1 MGKAALADLP
11 ARAERRAGA
20 LQAGEQCP
28 PPHRPKLALEAPG
41 HPPPGLLRSEFI
53 PGAISLPSEITI
65 AIIFV
70 RFGGVESIT

>member
-41 HPPPGLLRSEFI
+41 HPPPQDFLEVNLYPVPFPFLLK
-53 PGAISLPSEITI
+53 LPLL
-65 AIIFV
+65 
-70 RFGGVESIT
+70 